1 MKARA
6 NPLASPVIW
15 VGAALLA
22 LLTLWGS
29 GPKVA
34 GAAEEYTVL
43 RTIDVPVPVN
53 PEAIVVNPDTGRLY
67 YIDFERDVRVI
78 DTSSDEVLATLPA
91 KGTTLA
97 IDRVTNRL
105 YISDWVTDRVLVV
118 DGATNKLIKEIS
130 VGDQPTSIAVNP
142 ITNCIYV
149 NDIASKISTIDGAT
163 NTVIAQIDQPAGLL
177 AVDPS
182 TNRLFATGPT
192 LSATGPIGSSDPLA
206 VIDLATNQRL
216 GEVPVGDAPFAIEV
230 DPGRRNV
237 YVAGEISGGFGPGQ
251 ISMVDADTLAVRK
264 TVPMDSPTARLGVN
278 VRTHDIFAV
287 NSGSDSV
294 AVFDPAGNQLATVHV
309 GAGPTHIA
317 VDELHDLAYVS
328 TGNARQIAVIG
339 KGPAPVSTSS
349 PTPTPG
355 GFPGGGGPPAADD
368 PDALTLLA
376 SGLALT
382 VIGGWLVLSLR
393 RSR

>member
-130 VGDQPTSIAVNP
+130 VGD
-142 ITNCIYV
+142 
-149 NDIASKISTIDGAT
+149 
-163 NTVIAQIDQPAGLL
+163 
-177 AVDPS
+177 
-182 TNRLFATGPT
+182 
-192 LSATGPIGSSDPLA
+192 
-206 VIDLATNQRL
+206 
-216 GEVPVGDAPFAIEV
+216 
-230 DPGRRNV
+230 
-237 YVAGEISGGFGPGQ
+237 
-251 ISMVDADTLAVRK
+251 
-264 TVPMDSPTARLGVN
+264 
-278 VRTHDIFAV
+278 
-287 NSGSDSV
+287 
-294 AVFDPAGNQLATVHV
+294 
-309 GAGPTHIA
+309 
-317 VDELHDLAYVS
+317 
-328 TGNARQIAVIG
+328 
-339 KGPAPVSTSS
+339 
-349 PTPTPG
+349 
-355 GFPGGGGPPAADD
+355 
-368 PDALTLLA
+368 
-376 SGLALT
+376 
-382 VIGGWLVLSLR
+382 
-393 RSR
+393 